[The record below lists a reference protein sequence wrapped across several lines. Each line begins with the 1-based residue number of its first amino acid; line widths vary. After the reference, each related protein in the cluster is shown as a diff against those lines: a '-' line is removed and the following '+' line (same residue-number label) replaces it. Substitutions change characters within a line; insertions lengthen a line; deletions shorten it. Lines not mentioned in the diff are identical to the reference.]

1 MQNLLEVLKK
11 ELSKDERLLSENEEL
26 LKNKIIELSLKLD
39 KDLITILL
47 KNKELKD
54 HFFVEVEK
62 NFVFDQNKFIKFVD
76 NKEFLPDSYTS
87 FKNKVG
93 LTSEDKYLSQNKEV
107 VLSWPYKDCILEGGM
122 TKEDQKRN
130 EVFFNE
136 ILAPDEI
143 DRLKDPKV
151 FTNFKRIYK
160 KGENTVKEIK
170 NTDNLIIRGNNLL
183 ALYSLKKKFA
193 GKVKLIYIDP
203 PYNTGSDSFSYNDAF
218 NHSTWLTFM
227 KNRLEIARDL
237 LHKEGSI
244 FIQCD
249 DNEQAYLKVLCDEIF
264 GRDNFRSQISWLRTS
279 SGKTSSRTLSNDV
292 DTILWYSNTSNYV
305 FNHTFKPLSEKTKAM
320 YKFDDK
326 DGRGIYRL
334 YPLQKTG
341 GPGPETTYDYID
353 NSGKKW
359 KCPAK
364 GWRMN
369 KTKLK
374 ALENDNRLYL
384 EGNTIGEK
392 AYWNERENEGKIAN
406 NLWEDIPNLQGSNK
420 EFLNFSGQKPELLLK
435 RIFETSSREGDLILD
450 FFGGSGTTGIVAHK
464 MKRQYILVEQMG
476 SQVDILLKRL
486 KNVIE
491 GDQSG
496 ISKAVDWKGGG
507 DFVYCELMQWNEK
520 YLEEIKKSKDSK
532 ELIKIWNLMKEKA
545 FLSYK
550 VSPDKFDKEIKEFE
564 KLKLEDQKKFLIEC
578 LELNQLYVNLSEID
592 DKIYG
597 VSKEDKEL
605 NKKFYGGL

>member
-39 KDLITILL
+39 KDLITLLL
-47 KNKELKD
+47 KNKELKN

-87 FKNKVG
+87 FKNKIG

-151 FTNFKRIYK
+151 FTNFKKNDK
-160 KGENTVKEIK
+160 KGENAVKEIK

-218 NHSTWLTFM
+218 SHSTWLTFM

-364 GWRMN
+364 GWRIN

-392 AYWNERENEGKIAN
+392 AYWNERKNEGKIAN

-486 KNVIE
+486 KKVIE

-496 ISKAVDWKGGG
+496 ISKVVDWKGGG

-520 YLEEIKKSKDSK
+520 YLDDIKKSKDSK

-550 VSPDKFDKEIKEFE
+550 VSPEKFDKEIKEFE